1 MPRLFEV
8 YRRVD
13 DDVCDLFRAAVGA
26 FAHHLNVYQLLS
38 MVHQGC
44 PWLPRV
50 DATSNRRRSIY
61 TLVTLVIGT
70 P

>member
-26 FAHHLNVYQLLS
+26 FAHYLYVYQLLS
-38 MVHQGC
+38 MVHLGC
-44 PWLPRV
+44 PWLTRV
-50 DATSNRRRSIY
+50 DATSTGRSSIY
-61 TLVTLVIGT
+61 TLVTLVLGT